1 MTDKLEPAVQLVGLH
16 KSYADIHAVAG
27 VDLEVSPGE
36 VVALLGPNGAGK
48 STTIDMLL
56 GLIAP
61 DSGLARL
68 FGRSPRKAI
77 AAGRVGA
84 MLQTG
89 GLLPQLTVADTVQL
103 VGSLHRDPLPVAE
116 VLGRAAIQELRDRR
130 INQLSSGQA
139 QRVRFAIALVPDP
152 RLLVLDEPTVGM
164 DVESRRAFWTAMR
177 ELTMAG
183 RTVLFATHYLEE
195 ADTYADRVV
204 LLRAGR
210 IVADGTAASIKASA
224 AGRTI
229 RGTLPGADPDL
240 LRELPGV
247 SAAEVHGNAVVLRS
261 ADSDA
266 TLRTLLAITD
276 IRDVEVTAA
285 GLEDAFLA
293 ITAADEYIPESRQ

>member
-61 DSGLARL
+61 DSGVPRL
-68 FGRSPRKAI
+68 FGRSPREAI

-89 GLLPQLTVADTVQL
+89 GLLPQLTVTETVQL

-229 RGTLPGADPDL
+229 RGTLPGAEPDL

-247 SAAEVHGNAVVLRS
+247 SAAEVHGSAVVLRS

-293 ITAADEYIPESRQ
+293 ITADEYIPESRQ

>member
-1 MTDKLEPAVQLVGLH
+1 MTDKPVPAVQLVGLH
-16 KSYADIHAVAG
+16 KRYGDVHAVAG
-27 VDLEVSPGE
+27 VDLDVSPGE

-61 DSGLARL
+61 DRGVSRL
-68 FGRSPRKAI
+68 FGRSPLDAI

-89 GLLPQLTVADTVQL
+89 GLLPQLTVAETVQL
-103 VGSLHRDPLPVAE
+103 VGSLHRHPLPVTE
-116 VLGRAAIQELRDRR
+116 VLGRAAIPELRDRR
-130 INQLSSGQA
+130 INQLSSGQS

-152 RLLVLDEPTVGM
+152 HLLVLDEPTVGM
-164 DVESRRAFWTAMR
+164 DVESRRVFWAAMR
-177 ELTMAG
+177 ELTTAG

-195 ADTYADRVV
+195 ADAYADRVV

-210 IVADGTAASIKASA
+210 IAADGTAASIKASTA
-224 AGRTI
+224 DRTI

-261 ADSDA
+261 VDSDA
-266 TLRTLLAITD
+266 TLRTLLAVTD
-276 IRDVEVTAA
+276 IRDIEVTAA
-285 GLEDAFLA
+285 GLEEAFLA
-293 ITAADEYIPESRQ
+293 ITGDEHIPESRP

>member
-61 DSGLARL
+61 DSGVPRL
-68 FGRSPRKAI
+68 FGRSPREAI

-89 GLLPQLTVADTVQL
+89 GLLPQLTVAETVQL

>member
-61 DSGLARL
+61 DSGVPRL
-68 FGRSPRKAI
+68 FGRSPREAI

-89 GLLPQLTVADTVQL
+89 GLLPQLTVAETVQL

-229 RGTLPGADPDL
+229 RGTLPGAEPDL

-247 SAAEVHGNAVVLRS
+247 SAAEVHGSAVVLRS

-293 ITAADEYIPESRQ
+293 ITADEYIPESRQ

>member
-1 MTDKLEPAVQLVGLH
+1 MTDRLEPAVQLVGLH

-61 DSGLARL
+61 DSGVPRL
-68 FGRSPRKAI
+68 FGRSPREAI

-89 GLLPQLTVADTVQL
+89 GLLPQLTVAETVQL

-116 VLGRAAIQELRDRR
+116 VLGRAAIAELRDRR

-293 ITAADEYIPESRQ
+293 ITADEYIPESRQ

>member
-61 DSGLARL
+61 DSGVPRL
-68 FGRSPRKAI
+68 FGRSPREAI

-89 GLLPQLTVADTVQL
+89 GLLPQLTVAETVQL

-247 SAAEVHGNAVVLRS
+247 SAAEVHGSAVVLRS

-293 ITAADEYIPESRQ
+293 ITADEYIPESRQ